1 MKEEKRHK
9 LKCINGLID
18 KGSVDVF
25 VHQFK
30 LNMVNFRSLDAG
42 EHVRFV
48 IRKRPDDNAVTA
60 VIRAESTGKLSE
72 VLLVLLERINHML

>member
-1 MKEEKRHK
+1 
-9 LKCINGLID
+9 
-18 KGSVDVF
+18 
-25 VHQFK
+25 
-30 LNMVNFRSLDAG
+30 MVNFRSLDAG